1 MRLDASVH
9 GVALRIV
16 THNARRGFLAITNYK
31 TLEMQYSVC
40 GTVVPDVAKSRH
52 AGEDE

>member
-16 THNARRGFLAITNYK
+16 THLG
-31 TLEMQYSVC
+31 VP
-40 GTVVPDVAKSRH
+40 GTVFLILNDTPRSSDSDHIIAEKVC
-52 AGEDE
+52 